1 MNIDHLQRVFIW
13 EKAMAFENLIMK
25 LDKKEE
31 EIFVSFVFYFF
42 IFYKKIAVAAIV
54 KGDQNS
60 ELAAIMY
67 SLN

>member
-25 LDKKEE
+25 LDKKK

-54 KGDQNS
+54 KGDQS
-60 ELAAIMY
+60 
-67 SLN
+67 